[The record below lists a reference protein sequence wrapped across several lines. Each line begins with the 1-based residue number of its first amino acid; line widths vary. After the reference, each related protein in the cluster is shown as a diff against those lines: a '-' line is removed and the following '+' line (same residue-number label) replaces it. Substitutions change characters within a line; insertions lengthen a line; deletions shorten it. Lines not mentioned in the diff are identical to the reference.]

1 MTSTDKTTRKSY
13 SLDLKL
19 SVIEAINKGEKKVD
33 VARKFNVTKGMI
45 TKWARAE
52 DELKKA
58 RVENVSLTRKR
69 KREETL
75 PDLEQELFDWFVL
88 KREQKVEISGDI
100 LIEKAKFLANEFY
113 GDSEIANQFSRGW
126 LQKFQKRY
134 NISYKRQHGEKADAD
149 VPAANSWKTTVMPV
163 ILEEFTPDKIY
174 NADETGLYYRATP
187 DGTLAAKGEE
197 VSGGKKKK
205 ERLTVLV
212 ASNMTGS
219 DKLPLFVIGKSKNP
233 RCFKNKNVP
242 ISYEANKSA
251 WMTRPIFQNWCIKI
265 DDKMRRKNIKIC
277 LLLDRCPAHPPEM
290 NLTNVKIVYL
300 PANTTSIIQP
310 MDAGII

>member
-88 KREQKVEISGDI
+88 KREQKVEISGHI
-100 LIEKAKFLANEFY
+100 LIEKAKFLTNELY
-113 GDSEIANQFSRGW
+113 GDSEISNQFSRGW
-126 LQKFQKRY
+126 LQKFQ
-134 NISYKRQHGEKADAD
+134 
-149 VPAANSWKTTVMPV
+149 
-163 ILEEFTPDKIY
+163 
-174 NADETGLYYRATP
+174 
-187 DGTLAAKGEE
+187 
-197 VSGGKKKK
+197 
-205 ERLTVLV
+205 
-212 ASNMTGS
+212 
-219 DKLPLFVIGKSKNP
+219 
-233 RCFKNKNVP
+233 
-242 ISYEANKSA
+242 
-251 WMTRPIFQNWCIKI
+251 
-265 DDKMRRKNIKIC
+265 
-277 LLLDRCPAHPPEM
+277 
-290 NLTNVKIVYL
+290 
-300 PANTTSIIQP
+300 
-310 MDAGII
+310 